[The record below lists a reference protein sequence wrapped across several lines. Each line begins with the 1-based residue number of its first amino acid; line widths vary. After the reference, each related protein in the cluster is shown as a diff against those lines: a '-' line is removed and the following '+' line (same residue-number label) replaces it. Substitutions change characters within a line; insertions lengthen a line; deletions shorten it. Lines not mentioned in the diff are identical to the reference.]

1 MASNLEKKV
10 RIEDSKLPKW
20 VISLLYMQCYSAII
34 LLLQILCHKTIVL
47 LKYVVVYV
55 IKWVLRYLSKCFK
68 MAHLVSRFKLSRKLR
83 VHTNF
88 RPLNTFIYFTK
99 ICGSDLEC
107 SSSPQKCK

>member
-1 MASNLEKKV
+1 MGNLTV
-10 RIEDSKLPKW
+10 VCVVL
-20 VISLLYMQCYSAII
+20 QCNYTLTAV
-34 LLLQILCHKTIVL
+34 QILCHKTIVL

-55 IKWVLRYLSKCFK
+55 IKWVLHYLSKCFK

-99 ICGSDLEC
+99 ICGSDLEY